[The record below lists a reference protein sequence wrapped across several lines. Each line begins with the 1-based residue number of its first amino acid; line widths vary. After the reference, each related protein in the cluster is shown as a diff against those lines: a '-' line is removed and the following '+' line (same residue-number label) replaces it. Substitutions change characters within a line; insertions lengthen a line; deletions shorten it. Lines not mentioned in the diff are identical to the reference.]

1 METLFQ
7 DIRYGI
13 RVLARKPA
21 FTVIAVLTLALGI
34 GANTAIFTVV
44 DASLIRSLPYKNSER
59 LVQLWETRQAGDIKQ
74 MDASYPDYLDW
85 GGQSDAIEEIC
96 GYTGWGGSFT
106 LTGRDTPERIEGARV
121 TASFFSVL
129 GVEPILGR
137 SFLPGED
144 RPGAEPTVILSYA
157 LWQRKFG
164 ADPNIIGQRL
174 ILDGDGHTVLAVLPR
189 SFQFAP
195 MGQAELWV
203 PLRPMEFQMNKR
215 YMHWLD
221 VIVRLKPGVSIEQAQ
236 AQMDIV
242 AARIEKESPDSHT
255 GAGIRIVPLHD
266 QVVGSV
272 RPALIVLLCAV
283 GLVLLIACA
292 NVANLLLVR
301 AAARRKEIGIR
312 LALGATRWRL
322 VRQLLSESLLLSLAG
337 AGVGLLLAEWGVELL
352 IAVIPASQLSSMPY
366 LEGLSINARV
376 FSYAGVLSL
385 ATGIIF
391 GLVPALQSSK
401 LDLQA
406 AIKDGGRSS
415 AGADRKRIRSLL
427 VVSEIALAMVLL
439 AGAGLMIKSTL
450 RLLEVKLGFNP
461 ENVMTMQLELPGSK
475 YSEDNQARAFN
486 QQLLERIEAL
496 PGVASAATIN
506 SIPMQPGPGGGL
518 LVEGQPPPPSGQK
531 LGTSMRVVSSDYFR
545 TMSVSLI
552 QGRYFTDRDNEASP
566 DVLIINNALRNRLFA
581 DQDAIGRR
589 IIFAGGEPKPFEIV
603 GVVDDERIIALDEE
617 PAYITYRPYLQEPW
631 NRSSL
636 VVRTKGDPE
645 SITSAVHGEVQ
656 AIDPDLALYSV
667 TTLKQFIADT
677 PQAFLRRYPA
687 LLMGVFAAVALILAS
702 VGIYGIISYS
712 VSQRTSEIGIRMA
725 LGAQRR
731 DIFKLI
737 VGEGLMLILIGIAI
751 GLAAAIGLT
760 RFLSSLLFGVSATD
774 PLTFI
779 VISLILTGVALG
791 ACFVPARR
799 ATKVDP
805 MVALRYE

>member
-1 METLFQ
+1 
-7 DIRYGI
+7 
-13 RVLARKPA
+13 
-21 FTVIAVLTLALGI
+21 
-34 GANTAIFTVV
+34 
-44 DASLIRSLPYKNSER
+44 
-59 LVQLWETRQAGDIKQ
+59 
-74 MDASYPDYLDW
+74 
-85 GGQSDAIEEIC
+85 
-96 GYTGWGGSFT
+96 
-106 LTGRDTPERIEGARV
+106 
-121 TASFFSVL
+121 
-129 GVEPILGR
+129 
-137 SFLPGED
+137 SFLPDED
-144 RPGAEPTVILSYA
+144 RPGAEQTVILSYA

-174 ILDGDGHTVLAVLPR
+174 ILDGDGYTVLAVLPR

-203 PLRPMEFQMNKR
+203 PLRPYLFQVNKR

-221 VIVRLKPGVSIEQAQ
+221 VIARLKPDVTIEQAR
-236 AQMDIV
+236 AQMDTI
-242 AARIEKESPDSHT
+242 AARIEKEAPESHT
-255 GAGIRIVPLHD
+255 GAGIKIVPLHD

-272 RPALIVLLCAV
+272 RPVLIILLCAV

-301 AAARRKEIGIR
+301 ASARRKEIGIR

-322 VRQLLSESLLLSLAG
+322 VRQLLSESLLLSVAG
-337 AGVGLLLAEWGVELL
+337 ASVGLLLAEWGIEFL
-352 IAVIPASQLSSMPY
+352 IAVIPASQLTSMPY
-366 LEGLSINARV
+366 LEGLTINART
-376 FSYAGVLSL
+376 FCYAGALSL
-385 ATGIIF
+385 VTGIIF
-391 GLVPALQSSK
+391 GLAPAWQSSK

-406 AIKDGGRSS
+406 AIKNGGRSS
-415 AGADRKRIRSLL
+415 AGAGRNRIRSLL

-439 AGAGLMIKSTL
+439 VGAGLMIKSTL

-461 ENVMTMQLELPGSK
+461 ENLMTMQLELPGSK
-475 YSEDNQARAFN
+475 YSEDNRGRVFN
-486 QQLLERIEAL
+486 RQLLERLEAL
-496 PGVASAATIN
+496 PGISSVATIN
-506 SIPMQPGPGGGL
+506 WTPMQPGPGDRFI
-518 LVEGQPPPPSGQK
+518 VEGQPLPPPGQEP
-531 LGTSMRVVSSDYFR
+531 GASARVVSSNYFH

-552 QGRYFTDRDNEASP
+552 HGRYFTDRDNETSP
-566 DVLIINNALRNRLFA
+566 NVLIINNTLRNRLYG

-589 IIFAGGEPKPFEIV
+589 ITFGGDEPKTFEIV
-603 GVVDDERIIALDEE
+603 GVVDDERINALDEE
-617 PAYITYRPYLQEPW
+617 PAALTYRPFLQEPW
-631 NRSSL
+631 NKLNL
-636 VVRTKGDPE
+636 VVRTKSDPE
-645 SITSAVHGEVQ
+645 SITSAVRSEVQ

-667 TTLKQFIADT
+667 ATMKQLIIDT

-687 LLMGVFAAVALILAS
+687 LLMGVFAAVALVLAS

-737 VGEGLMLILIGIAI
+737 VGEGLMLILIGIGI

-779 VISLILTGVALG
+779 VISLILAGVALG

-799 ATKVDP
+799 ATKVNP